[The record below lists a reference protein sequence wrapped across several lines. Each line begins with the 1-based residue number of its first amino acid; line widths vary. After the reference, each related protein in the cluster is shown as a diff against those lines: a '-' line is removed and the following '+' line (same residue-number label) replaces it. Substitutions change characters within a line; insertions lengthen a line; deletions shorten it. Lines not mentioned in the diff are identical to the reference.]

1 MTTAPDTPWRPVA
14 ATICSVALI
23 LTMLAFLPSIVFF
36 TGAVFVCYV
45 TVPAALAC
53 IWITPRLA
61 IATLYWSAAT
71 FLASPMI
78 VNLDPW
84 AIGCLALVGFVLL
97 LGLAM
102 HYDEA

>member
-1 MTTAPDTPWRPVA
+1 MTTVPDTPWRPVA

-23 LTMLAFLPSIVFF
+23 LSMLAFLPSMVLF

-45 TVPAALAC
+45 TVAVALAC
-53 IWITPRLA
+53 IRVTPRLA
-61 IATLYWSAAT
+61 IATLYWSAAA
-71 FLASPMI
+71 FLAGPMI

-84 AIGCLALVGFVLL
+84 AIGCLALVGIVLL
-97 LGLAM
+97 LGLAL